1 MGFVAETDGS
11 KLSFLDIAKTTV
23 NSKDPDILPA

>member
-1 MGFVAETDGS
+1 MEFVAETDGS